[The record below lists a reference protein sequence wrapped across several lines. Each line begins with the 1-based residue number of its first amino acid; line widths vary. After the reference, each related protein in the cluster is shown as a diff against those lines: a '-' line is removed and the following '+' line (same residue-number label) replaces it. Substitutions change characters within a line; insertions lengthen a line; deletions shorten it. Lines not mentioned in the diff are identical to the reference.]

1 MGSALFADR
10 ITYPLSRYS
19 YLDILVILV
28 IFAVVSE
35 VNSIVLC

>member
-10 ITYPLSRYS
+10 FYHPLSRYS

-28 IFAVVSE
+28 IFAIVSG
-35 VNSIVLC
+35 VNSIILC